1 MINIKAP
8 ANRAYFQPYDF
19 GLINFNYPTTLLA
32 TTTNSST
39 TLVVPTTDLSAGM
52 ILSGSGIPSGTK
64 VASII
69 DDTHCV
75 MDHAAT
81 ASATIF
87 LSVQLPTTQIDE
99 IILCDGTDVDQNQIV
114 FIKRYNTWLIYTHL
128 RGGNFKYNLLFL
140 SYDRTKQIAYTA
152 TNTIVILTRS

>member
-1 MINIKAP
+1 MISIKVP

-19 GLINFNYPTTLLA
+19 GLINFNYPTTLSA
-32 TTTNSST
+32 TTTISST
-39 TLVVPTTDLSAGM
+39 TLVVPTANLSVGM

-64 VASII
+64 VASIT

-75 MDHAAT
+75 MDHTAT
-81 ASATIF
+81 ASATIS

-99 IILCDGTDVDQNQIV
+99 IILSDSTDIDQNQIV

-140 SYDRTKQIAYTA
+140 SYDRDRQIAYTS
-152 TNTIVILTRS
+152 TDTLVILATA